1 MPTKLST
8 ESSQPEEDENAMPE
22 PAKIRNVA
30 VVGHRGTG
38 KTSLVEALLF
48 QSGEINRLGTVE
60 AGTTISDSD
69 EDEHKRQLSISMS
82 LAHASWQDR
91 KLNLVDVPG
100 DPSFQGEL
108 RCAARVVEGALVTV
122 SGVMGSEVGTARAWR
137 LAEELGLARV
147 VFVNMLDRERAD
159 FFRTLEQLRTQLSTR
174 CVAVHIP
181 IGVEHELTGI
191 VDVLH
196 MCAYTSPEGGKE
208 GEPGPIP
215 DELADQAAQY
225 REKLLDSVVETDEG
239 LMERYLEGQELDAH
253 EVAAAL
259 KTAVTNGELF
269 PVACGVATKNLGTH
283 ALLDLLV
290 EGVPSPAKKGSPI
303 DVDGVGT
310 AAFVFKTVA
319 DPFAGRINLFRVL
332 KGTITPETTLVD
344 LRGKSKERLGSLLE
358 LQGKEHHPALDF
370 VEGDIGAVA
379 KLKEAQTGDLLTDK
393 EVSVELPDFG
403 FPEPVMSFAITP
415 KAKGDE
421 EKVVTAIRRLAEE
434 DPTLHL
440 HRDQQTGEEIL
451 SGMSQ
456 MHVEVALERVK
467 RRFGVDVELHQP
479 RVPYRET
486 IRREAR
492 AHGRYKKQ
500 TGGRGQFG
508 DCHIVVS
515 PLDDGYEFVDKI
527 VGGVIPQSYRPAVD
541 KGIQE
546 AMRARGAGWRSGA
559 GRSRPARR
567 RVAPRR
573 RLVGDG
579 VQDRRLDGLEGRV
592 HERRPGPAGADHGAR
607 GDGPGRRR
615 RCSERRPQLPARPAP
630 GHGAARRDDDDSRR
644 GADVRA
650 PHVRAVADV
659 DDRGSR
665 RLLDALPPLR
675 GRARARRAEGDRG
688 DAPGARSGEGV
699 AAGSPSRYA
708 HPDQQ
713 LARPLEAARVLEAAE
728 LRRDLRPGGVT
739 ARVVEPAEH
748 LVQRAER
755 LLLEVDALPRRGE
768 PQRSRDRL
776 HAYVSEPGFRE
787 RLGERIAREAE
798 RPGLIRRGWREL
810 RAPARHPLERAPDD
824 RCARARGSAPRAR
837 PSTPARG
844 L

>member
-1 MPTKLST
+1 
-8 ESSQPEEDENAMPE
+8 MPE

-82 LAHASWQDR
+82 LSHASWQDR

-137 LAEELGLARV
+137 LAEELGLARLL
-147 VFVNMLDRERAD
+147 FVNMLDRERAD
-159 FFRTLEQLRTQLSTR
+159 FFRTLEQLRAQLSTQ

-215 DELADQAAQY
+215 DELADQVAEY

-303 DVDGVGT
+303 DVDGAGT

-344 LRGKSKERLGSLLE
+344 LRGKSKERLGSLLD

-370 VEGDIGAVA
+370 AEGDIGAVA

-393 EVSVELPDFG
+393 EVAVELPDFG
-403 FPEPVMSFAITP
+403 FPAPVMSFAITP
-415 KAKGDE
+415 KSKGDE
-421 EKVVTAIRRLAEE
+421 EKVASSIKRLAEE

-456 MHVEVALERVK
+456 MHVEVALERAK

-546 AMRARGAGWRSGA
+546 AMQRGE
-559 GRSRPARR
+559 
-567 RVAPRR
+567 
-573 RLVGDG
+573 L
-579 VQDRRLDGLEGRV
+579 
-592 HERRPGPAGADHGAR
+592 AGAPVQGVRVELVDGSHHTVDSSEMAFKIAGSMAWKDAYMNADPVLLEPIMELEVTVPDDAVGAVN
-607 GDGPGRRR
+607 GD
-615 RCSERRPQLPARPAP
+615 LN
-630 GHGAARRDDDDSRR
+630 SRR
-644 GADVRA
+644 G
-650 PHVRAVADV
+650 
-659 DDRGSR
+659 
-665 RLLDALPPLR
+665 RLQGMEPL
-675 GRARARRAEGDRG
+675 GGLTTIRAEVPMSELLTYAQSLTSMTGGRG
-688 DAPGARSGEGV
+688 DYAMHFLRYEDVPAHV
-699 AAGSPSRYA
+699 AQKIIEETQRE
-708 HPDQQ
+708 
-713 LARPLEAARVLEAAE
+713 REAAKA
-728 LRRDLRPGGVT
+728 
-739 ARVVEPAEH
+739 
-748 LVQRAER
+748 
-755 LLLEVDALPRRGE
+755 
-768 PQRSRDRL
+768 
-776 HAYVSEPGFRE
+776 
-787 RLGERIAREAE
+787 
-798 RPGLIRRGWREL
+798 
-810 RAPARHPLERAPDD
+810 
-824 RCARARGSAPRAR
+824 
-837 PSTPARG
+837 
-844 L
+844 